1 MIISNLNHKG
11 GVGKTTNT
19 IHIASA
25 MAEKGLKVLLIDCD
39 NQCDLTF
46 GVGVSNPTYNILNF
60 ISEDNKKKHKNFEL
74 IGISKNLHIL
84 PGSSEFQAGEFK
96 RMDLAKALQNPNY
109 KILELYDY
117 IFIDVPPAGINPQV
131 VTSAELA
138 LCCADYFIVPIE
150 PEILSIKNLNT
161 FLAKAVSIKQYNNNL
176 KFGGFYFC
184 KVFSTMTFFKDYY
197 TMMNEEY
204 SDSFFQTYIRRDV
217 EVINA
222 IANQMT
228 IFEYNDKCRAA
239 EDYRALTNEI
249 IKKTN
254 LDFYKM

>member
-25 MAEKGLKVLLIDCD
+25 MAEKGLKVLLVDCD

-46 GVGVSNPTYNILNF
+46 GVGVSEPQYTIIDFLAGNPKEHHEKFELVG
-60 ISEDNKKKHKNFEL
+60 ISE
-74 IGISKNLHIL
+74 NLHIL
-84 PGSSEFQAGEFK
+84 AGNPSFQAGEYK
-96 RMDLAKALQNPNY
+96 RMDLAKALQNPAYSLRERYNF
-109 KILELYDY
+109 
-117 IFIDVPPAGINPQV
+117 IFIDVPPAGITPQV

-150 PEILSIKNLNT
+150 PEMLSIKNLNS
-161 FLAKAVSIKQYNNNL
+161 FLVKAVGLKQYNPNL

-184 KVFSTMTFFKDYY
+184 KVLSNMTFFKDYY
-197 TMMNEEY
+197 SMMSKEY
-204 SDSFFQTYIRRDV
+204 SNSLFQTFIRRDV

-222 IANQMT
+222 VANQMT

-239 EDYRALTNEI
+239 EDYRKLTEEI
-249 IKKTN
+249 LQKFK
-254 LDFYKM
+254 

>member
-46 GVGVSNPTYNILNF
+46 GVGVSEPPYTIVDFL
-60 ISEDNKKKHKNFEL
+60 SGSHKDAHKNFEL
-74 IGISKNLHIL
+74 MGISENLHIL
-84 PGSSEFQAGEFK
+84 AGSPEFQAGEFK
-96 RMDLAKALQNPNY
+96 RMDLAKALQNPAY
-109 KILELYDY
+109 KLTERYDY

-150 PEILSIKNLNT
+150 PEMLSIKNLNG
-161 FLAKAVSIKQYNNNL
+161 FLAKAVGLKQYNPNL

-184 KVFSTMTFFKDYY
+184 KVLSNMTFFKDYY

-204 SDSFFQTYIRRDV
+204 SNSLFQTFIRRDV

-239 EDYRALTNEI
+239 EDYRDLTKEI
-249 IKKTN
+249 LEKLK
-254 LDFYKM
+254 

>member
-25 MAEKGLKVLLIDCD
+25 MAEKGLNVLLIDCD

-46 GVGVSNPTYNILNF
+46 GVGVSEPTYTIVDFLRGSTKKHQKKIELVG
-60 ISEDNKKKHKNFEL
+60 ISE
-74 IGISKNLHIL
+74 NLHIL
-84 PGSSEFQAGEFK
+84 AGSSDFQAEEYK
-96 RMDLAKALQNPNY
+96 RMDLAKALQNPMYN
-109 KILELYDY
+109 LMERYDY

-138 LCCADYFIVPIE
+138 LCCADFFIVPIE
-150 PEILSIKNLNT
+150 PEMLSIKNLNG
-161 FLAKAVSIKQYNNNL
+161 FLAKAVGLKQYNSKL

-184 KVFSTMTFFKDYY
+184 KVLSNMTFFKDYY
-197 TMMNEEY
+197 AMMKEEY
-204 SDSFFQTYIRRDV
+204 PNSLFQTYIRRDV
-217 EVINA
+217 ELINA
-222 IANQMT
+222 VANQMT

-239 EDYRALTNEI
+239 EDYRNLTEEI
-249 IKKTN
+249 IQKIIHNK
-254 LDFYKM
+254 